1 MKFETIS
8 INQLENEPLHIVILT
23 LIASG
28 YDISMTSWFDEIY
41 PFDGVCVVLRKC
53 NLYSKAR
60 SRWEDLSTYE
70 DQLKHVILVLLE
82 QLEKESSRKKQT
94 L

>member
-41 PFDGVCVVLRKC
+41 PFDGICVVLRKGD
-53 NLYSKAR
+53 LYSKAR
-60 SRWEDLSTYE
+60 ARWEDLGTYE

-82 QLEKESSRKKQT
+82 QLEKESSRRKQT